1 MKKKRR
7 GEAEPA
13 KNRVFEGKNHQ
24 KNLLRLWGL
33 GVVPGS
39 EADYGG

>member
-1 MKKKRR
+1 MRKKRR

-13 KNRVFEGKNHQ
+13 KNRVFERKNHQ
-24 KNLLRLWGL
+24 KNFFCDYG

-39 EADYGG
+39 EGDYGG

>member
-24 KNLLRLWGL
+24 KKILRLW
-33 GVVPGS
+33 VVPGS
-39 EADYGG
+39 EGDYGG